1 MTERTGVASFQELGT
16 TVVVVVE
23 TADELAAA
31 RSIVVREVD
40 ALDKACSRF
49 RPDSELRRLRRA
61 KGKAVSISPL
71 LCDALRVALCAAEST
86 GGLVDPTIGK
96 TLRLSGYD
104 RTFALVSRRDARDFR
119 PAYARASRWR
129 EIELDPEARTV
140 AVPPDVELDLGAT
153 AKALGA
159 DRCARAVADETGS
172 AALVSLGGDLA
183 VAGVSPPD
191 GWPIRIAD
199 DHAAPLGSDGP
210 VVSISTGGLATSSTR
225 VRRWNTTD
233 GERHHIIDP
242 RTGRAASGSWR
253 TVSVTGAS
261 CVDANTASTAAIIL
275 GAAAPRWLEQRG
287 HPARLVAE
295 DGSVVCVG
303 GWPVDGQ

>member
-1 MTERTGVASFQELGT
+1 LELSVPAGQ
-16 TVVVVVE
+16 
-23 TADELAAA
+23 AAA
-31 RSIVVREVD
+31 
-40 ALDKACSRF
+40 
-49 RPDSELRRLRRA
+49 A
-61 KGKAVSISPL
+61 KRQRKQS
-71 LCDALRVALCAAEST
+71 
-86 GGLVDPTIGK
+86 
-96 TLRLSGYD
+96 
-104 RTFALVSRRDARDFR
+104 
-119 PAYARASRWR
+119 
-129 EIELDPEARTV
+129 
-140 AVPPDVELDLGAT
+140 
-153 AKALGA
+153 
-159 DRCARAVADETGS
+159 TGS
-172 AALVSLGGDLA
+172 ASLAA
-183 VAGVSPPD
+183 VNIAADVATDSYRNCHTGAGA
-191 GWPIRIAD
+191 GRRIAD
-199 DHAAPLGSDGP
+199 AHAAALGSDGP